1 VKAAAPSAEQRKPK
15 KPRAIAPVAAPA
27 RQDSPDDP
35 APRATP
41 PAPDA
46 SAPLTAA
53 PVAAVMPETPTPA
66 PPERRALERVAAK
79 LKTRHAA
86 PPARDG
92 IGPGEPSES
101 SAPDERVRPAPPA
114 SAERPRPFRTLAQM
128 ATVTPRVT
136 PEIAAPPAP
145 APAAVSSAAVSN
157 LEPSA
162 GSLRMAAGATLQPEG
177 PPARMPVAPRER
189 PAPPAGEPERRRA
202 PVTRRLEHRLQEHA
216 LAASAASRANAQAE
230 RIPLGRSGQRLRYSL
245 PEADL
250 VLVAASIQAGLAA
263 ALALAGA
270 GLLLAGRAGGAW
282 PLALGGILGAG
293 GWGAY
298 ALTQRERR
306 GGAPLLISQLAALA
320 WVLAL
325 VGPRVAVLTLAAPLA
340 LYALRAAGRRAAGLC
355 LLAALAIYGVAL
367 ALALTGIIQPSVH
380 LSDDIAPFVDSALVA
395 LALFGAL
402 GLAMELHAAREQ
414 ATAEAHARLYEQ
426 RTLRAWLAALRQR
439 DEENVARLRAALERV
454 LHDRPVERPDLEGAH
469 SSLGEY
475 VAEIAAKL
483 DGLRRDREDRLRL
496 EGALRR
502 LTRAMERAWLGLPWT
517 WPDNSDTPVDD
528 LVALLK
534 TPSPREMEPPALE
547 DTPTLA
553 QLPTLDA
560 ERRTPPIEI
569 PALRDRQRQQGTAR
583 MPWLAPSGT
592 EGSPALLPAP
602 KRSAPRTSP
611 LPWRE
616 WDEWKDWR
624 GGRTE

>member
-1 VKAAAPSAEQRKPK
+1 MPDDAAA
-15 KPRAIAPVAAPA
+15 RA
-27 RQDSPDDP
+27 
-35 APRATP
+35 
-41 PAPDA
+41 
-46 SAPLTAA
+46 AA
-53 PVAAVMPETPTPA
+53 PVAAATPETPVSSEKRT
-66 PPERRALERVAAK
+66 LGRVAAK
-79 LKTRHAA
+79 LKTHRAM
-86 PPARDG
+86 PRPRDG
-92 IGPGEPSES
+92 AEPETPSAETP
-101 SAPDERVRPAPPA
+101 SAPDKRLRPTPPA
-114 SAERPRPFRTLAQM
+114 KAERARPFRTLAQM
-128 ATVTPRVT
+128 AAVTPRTT
-136 PEIAAPPAP
+136 PEIAAPPA
-145 APAAVSSAAVSN
+145 ASDMESSAAS
-157 LEPSA
+157 
-162 GSLRMAAGATLQPEG
+162 RIAAVAALQPDD
-177 PPARMPVAPRER
+177 PPARMPVVPRER

-216 LAASAASRANAQAE
+216 LASSAASRANAQAE
-230 RIPLGRSGQRLRYSL
+230 RVPLGRSGQRLRYSL

-282 PLALGGILGAG
+282 PLALGGILGSG

-298 ALTQRERR
+298 ALTQRDRR

-367 ALALTGIIQPSVH
+367 VLALTSIIQPSVH

-547 DTPTLA
+547 DTPTLV

-560 ERRTPPIEI
+560 ERRTPPVEI

-583 MPWLAPSGT
+583 VPWLAPSGT
-592 EGSPALLPAP
+592 EGPPALLPAP

-616 WDEWKDWR
+616 WDEWRDW
-624 GGRTE
+624 GAGRER

>member
-1 VKAAAPSAEQRKPK
+1 
-15 KPRAIAPVAAPA
+15 
-27 RQDSPDDP
+27 
-35 APRATP
+35 
-41 PAPDA
+41 
-46 SAPLTAA
+46 
-53 PVAAVMPETPTPA
+53 M
-66 PPERRALERVAAK
+66 
-79 LKTRHAA
+79 
-86 PPARDG
+86 
-92 IGPGEPSES
+92 
-101 SAPDERVRPAPPA
+101 RPASPA
-114 SAERPRPFRTLAQM
+114 NAERPRPFRTLAQM

-136 PEIAAPPAP
+136 PEIAAPPATTS
-145 APAAVSSAAVSN
+145 AAVSSAAVSN
-157 LEPSA
+157 VEPSA
-162 GSLRMAAGATLQPEG
+162 SSLRMAAGAAPQPDG

-189 PAPPAGEPERRRA
+189 PAPPVGEPERRRA
-202 PVTRRLEHRLQEHA
+202 PATRRLEHRLEEHA
-216 LAASAASRANAQAE
+216 LAAPTPAPLPKPRAAG
-230 RIPLGRSGQRLRYSL
+230 RIPSSRSSRQRLYSL
-245 PEADL
+245 PELDL
-250 VLVAASIQAGLAA
+250 VLVAASIQTGLAA

-298 ALTQRERR
+298 ALMQRERR

-355 LLAALAIYGVAL
+355 LLAALAIYGVSL
-367 ALALTGIIQPSVH
+367 ALGLTGIIQPSMQ
-380 LSDDIAPFVDSALVA
+380 LSDGIAPLADSALVG

-402 GLAMELHAAREQ
+402 GLAMELHAARER

-454 LHDRPVERPDLEGAH
+454 LQDRPVERPDLEGAH
-469 SSLGEY
+469 SSLGDY

-483 DGLRRDREDRLRL
+483 DGLRREREDRLRL

-502 LTRAMERAWLGLPWT
+502 LTRTMERAWLGLPWA
-517 WPDNSDTPVDD
+517 WPDNTDTPVDD

-534 TPSPREMEPPALE
+534 TPSPREMEPPTLE
-547 DTPTLA
+547 DTPTLVP
-553 QLPTLDA
+553 LPTLDA
-560 ERRTPPIEI
+560 ERRTPPVEI
-569 PALRDRQRQQGTAR
+569 PVLRDRQRQQGTAR

-592 EGSPALLPAP
+592 EGPPALLPAP